1 MIMDIIP
8 ATYSKIV
15 TKYTTFANY
24 LLIVDDYSKITKLCG
39 VENITTD
46 EVMNKLDTFQERF
59 VKVDEFGCWDMERI
73 QTDTA
78 TQLTSKEFQE
88 GLYVYRVRLK
98 LAAPDHQEINDGFE
112 VTWLTL
118 LTTAH

>member
-1 MIMDIIP
+1 MDSIL
-8 ATYSKIV
+8 ATCPKCL
-15 TKYTTFANY
+15 TKEIFFDNY

-88 GLYVYRVRLK
+88 GLSVCGCDL
-98 LAAPDHQEINDGFE
+98 H
-112 VTWLTL
+112 
-118 LTTAH
+118 